1 MEAKLAVLADYAG
14 VSSDNRLNIL
24 GIFEDIN
31 SRTFP
36 ATVPHIYAV
45 LSCEADP
52 TEYGKKFPV
61 RVALLD
67 ADSDDNEIVAL
78 EGLIEVARPGHQSQR
93 VTVNQI
99 VGLTSV
105 QFDHPGNYRFSFS
118 VEGEEIASVPLRAN
132 KVE

>member
-1 MEAKLAVLADYAG
+1 VEAKLAVLAEYAG

-31 SRTFP
+31 PRTFP

-67 ADSDDNEIVAL
+67 TDSDDNEILAL
-78 EGLIEVARPGHQSQR
+78 EGLVEVPRPSPQSER

-99 VGLTSV
+99 VGLTFV

-118 VEGEEIASVPLRAN
+118 VEGEEIASVPLLAN

>member
-1 MEAKLAVLADYAG
+1 VEAKLAVLAEYAG

-31 SRTFP
+31 PRTFP

-61 RVALLD
+61 RAALLD
-67 ADSDDNEIVAL
+67 ADSDDNEILAL
-78 EGLIEVARPGHQSQR
+78 EALVEVPRPSPQSEK
-93 VTVNQI
+93 VIVNQI

>member
-1 MEAKLAVLADYAG
+1 VEAKLAVLAEYAG

-31 SRTFP
+31 PRTYP
-36 ATVPHIYAV
+36 VSVPHIYAV
-45 LSCEADP
+45 LSCEADS
-52 TEYGKKFPV
+52 TEYGQKFLV
-61 RVALLD
+61 RFALLD
-67 ADSDDNEIVAL
+67 ADSDDNEILAL
-78 EGLIEVARPGHQSQR
+78 EGLVEVPQPSPQSER

-118 VEGEEIASVPLRAN
+118 VEGEEIASVPLLAN